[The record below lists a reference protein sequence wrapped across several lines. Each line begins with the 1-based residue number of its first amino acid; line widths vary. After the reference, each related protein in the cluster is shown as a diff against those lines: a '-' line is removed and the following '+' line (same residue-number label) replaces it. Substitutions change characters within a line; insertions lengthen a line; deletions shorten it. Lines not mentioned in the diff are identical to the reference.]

1 MMIRTKKDMKRNYL
15 YKLSQLVLMAIFILG
30 MTGCNE
36 TLDSLF
42 SEDISE
48 GEEVMFTT
56 SLPSA
61 PATRGTAQEDY
72 EKEMNAYQAVNKAY
86 EFTISMYQKD
96 GNSDKL
102 IGTST
107 YCPAPTVTTDEEG
120 DTVSIKYDGIGS
132 LKSDKPLYWPSTT
145 VPYAFKAVAGT
156 DDISPVQNTQKDWL
170 QQDRLEGYGYVQ
182 LWDADN
188 NKPTDDLDA
197 LNYHTAK
204 DWKKLNYN
212 SKMVSDNNDLKKIPL
227 YLQHKRSLIS
237 IILKAGEGVS
247 RKALA
252 FDVAEND
259 LSANIYSYTDGAA
272 KPLEITPLAKE
283 EKIHYDKDKNGGIE
297 DNVST
302 TRYDAIVQPYDYS
315 AKPSTDLI
323 AKITLSGQHY
333 SFKAENDSKFNASE
347 NPSNA
352 KYKLEPGKHLVITV
366 TLSRD
371 SRKILMSA
379 YVEDWT
385 EEVTNTICDDYGNA
399 GEPIKI
405 SNRDELIEFLK
416 SDEKNKAGNVALL
429 TANINLEETSANYS
443 EDWSVYNA
451 SSLNCTLNLGGKSII
466 SSHRF
471 LSTLEDA
478 ATLQNGTIQIG
489 GVVDAAVAETNK
501 GAIED
506 VRVTTKDATAH
517 ATAAGVVVNNTGT
530 ISKCHSALRVSDG
543 TVDYVG
549 GIAATSL
556 SAESKIAIIDGCT
569 VTNRVDGG
577 KQKGG
582 GIVGMANGYINN
594 NTFEYGITLNQDKT
608 QFKNIVGERNNNHAT
623 FNVENNAWPTV
634 DDNSFGENRPNTN
647 AFENPYS
654 GIIDCE
660 DELKESTT
668 STIYNQD
675 KKRYRLAK
683 DITVQATTG
692 DVKYELDGN
701 GKTITTKAMIFNEV
715 TGIIHNLT
723 VDVIADLTATQ
734 DATQAT
740 DGIAPLASAVH
751 GDGAEISNIKVKT
764 LNNTVIKASN
774 PAGVVVWAY
783 DNATVKNCE
792 VLVNLYANVSTS
804 VTQGRK
810 FTGGIVSTA
819 SKTTVTQ
826 CIIHSGSKFDG
837 TGASVI
843 YCGGIVGGIE
853 NKSNSNNTPELTITD
868 CTSFIIL
875 TQDEKH
881 GGILGSANVGA
892 GNVTATSKTCQ
903 GNWWQDNCN
912 GVGTPTGSDES
923 LIGKR
928 NAITPMEKDF

>member
-1 MMIRTKKDMKRNYL
+1 MKRNYL
-15 YKLSQLVLMAIFILG
+15 YKLSQLVLMMTFILG

-36 TLDSLF
+36 TIDSLF
-42 SEDISE
+42 SDGISE

-56 SLPSA
+56 SLPGA
-61 PATRGTAQEDY
+61 PATRGTQEDY
-72 EKEMNAYQAVNKAY
+72 EEEMNKFQAVNKAY
-86 EFTISMYQKD
+86 EFTIDMYAD
-96 GNSDKL
+96 GKV
-102 IGTST
+102 IGTGT
-107 YCPAPTVTTDEEG
+107 YGPDTLKTDG
-120 DTVSIKYDGIGS
+120 TLSPKTGHT
-132 LKSDKPLYWPSTT
+132 PLYWSSTT

-156 DDISPVQNTQKDWL
+156 EDLSPVQNTQKDWL

-182 LWDADN
+182 LWDEN
-188 NKPTDDLDA
+188 NNNPTDNLDA

-204 DWKKLNYN
+204 EWKALNN
-212 SKMVSDNNDLKKIPL
+212 QSKMVSDNNDLKKIPL

-237 IILKAGEGVS
+237 IILKAGEGVT

-252 FDVAEND
+252 YDVAEND
-259 LSANIYSYTDGAA
+259 LSAKIFSYDTAGS
-272 KPLEITPLAKE
+272 PIEIMPLAKE
-283 EKIHYDKDKNGGIE
+283 EKIHYDKDKNGGAE
-297 DNVST
+297 DSVST
-302 TRYDAIVQPYDYS
+302 TRYDAIVYPYDYS
-315 AKPSTDLI
+315 ANPSTDLI
-323 AKITLSGQHY
+323 TKISLSGQHY
-333 SFKAENDSKFNASE
+333 SFYAQNDYLFDDPD
-347 NPSNA
+347 NPSKA
-352 KYKLEPGKHLVITV
+352 SYRLEPGKRLVITV

-405 SNRDELIEFLK
+405 SNRTELITFLE
-416 SDEKNKAGNVALL
+416 SDEKNKPGNVALV
-429 TANINLEETSANYS
+429 TNNIDLQ
-443 EDWSVYNA
+443 DWPSTYD
-451 SSLNCTLNLGGKSII
+451 LCCTLNLGGKTII
-466 SSHRF
+466 SNHRF
-471 LSTLEDA
+471 LNSLQDA

-506 VRVTTKDATAH
+506 VRVTTKDAEAH
-517 ATAAGVVVNNTGT
+517 ATAAGVVVHNTGT
-530 ISKCHSALRVSDG
+530 ISKCHSALKVSGG
-543 TVDYVG
+543 TGDYVG

-556 SAESKIAIIDGCT
+556 SGENKIAIIDGCT

-577 KQKGG
+577 SKKGG

-623 FNVENNAWPTV
+623 LNVENNAWPTV

-660 DELKESTT
+660 DELEESTT

-683 DITVQATTG
+683 DITVQENTG

-701 GKTITTKAMIFNEV
+701 GKTITTKAMIFDEV

-723 VDVIADLTATQ
+723 VDVIANLEATQ

-740 DGIAPLASAVH
+740 DGIAPLAFAVH

-783 DNATVKNCE
+783 DNAIVKNCE

-826 CIIHSGSKFDG
+826 CIIHSGSTFDG

-892 GNVTATSKTCQ
+892 STVIATSKTCQ

-912 GVGTPTGSDES
+912 GVGTPKDSDES

-928 NAITPMEKDF
+928 NAITPLEKEF

>member
-1 MMIRTKKDMKRNYL
+1 
-15 YKLSQLVLMAIFILG
+15 MAIFILG

-61 PATRGTAQEDY
+61 PATRATAQEDY

-86 EFTISMYQKD
+86 EFTISMYQKEDD
-96 GNSDKL
+96 GKDKL

-132 LKSDKPLYWPSTT
+132 LKSDKPLYWSSTT

-156 DDISPVQNTQKDWL
+156 ETLSAVQNTQKDWL

-188 NKPTDDLDA
+188 DKPTDDLDA

-227 YLQHKRSLIS
+227 FLQHKRSLIS

-252 FDVAEND
+252 YDVAEND
-259 LSANIYSYTDGAA
+259 LSARIYSYSDGAA
-272 KPLEITPLAKE
+272 KPLEIMPLAKE

-315 AKPSTDLI
+315 AMPSTDLI
-323 AKITLSGQHY
+323 TKISLSGQHY
-333 SFKAENDSKFNASE
+333 SFYAQNDYLFADPDNSNKASYN
-347 NPSNA
+347 
-352 KYKLEPGKHLVITV
+352 LEPGKRLVITV

-405 SNRDELIEFLK
+405 SNRTELIEFLA
-416 SDEKNKAGNVALL
+416 SNEKNKPGNVALV
-429 TANINLEETSANYS
+429 TNNIDLQDWGADYGLNYNLY
-443 EDWSVYNA
+443 
-451 SSLNCTLNLGGKSII
+451 CTLNLGGKTIMSN
-466 SSHRF
+466 HRF
-471 LSTLEDA
+471 LDSLQDA
-478 ATLQNGTIQIG
+478 ATLQNGNIQIG
-489 GVVDAAVAETNK
+489 GVVDAAVATTNK

-506 VRVTTKDATAH
+506 VRVTATDTTAH
-517 ATAAGVVVNNTGT
+517 ATVAGVVVNNTGT
-530 ISKCHSALRVSDG
+530 ISKCHSALKVSGG
-543 TVDYVG
+543 TGDYVG

-556 SAESKIAIIDGCT
+556 SEENKIAIIESCT

-577 KQKGG
+577 QKGG
-582 GIVGMANGYINN
+582 GIVGKANGYINN
-594 NTFEYGITLNQDKT
+594 NTFEYGITLNQSKS
-608 QFKNIVGERNNNHAT
+608 QFKNIVGERDKDHST
-623 FNVENNAWPTV
+623 FKVENNAWPTV
-634 DDNSFGENRPNTN
+634 DDNFFGENCPNTN
-647 AFENPYS
+647 VFENPYS

-660 DELKESTT
+660 DELKT
-668 STIYNQD
+668 STGHPYNDD

-683 DITVQATTG
+683 DITVQTITG
-692 DVKYELDGN
+692 DVNYELDGN
-701 GKTITTKAMIFNEV
+701 GKTISTKAMIFNAIAGKV
-715 TGIIHNLT
+715 HNLT
-723 VDVIADLTATQ
+723 VLVVNNLVTTQDESTAT
-734 DATQAT
+734 DA
-740 DGIAPLASAVH
+740 IAPLAFSVH
-751 GDGAEISNIKVKT
+751 GSTAEISNIKVKT
-764 LNNTVIKASN
+764 ADGVKITASN

-792 VLVNLYANVSTS
+792 VQVNLYANVNTKIE
-804 VTQGRK
+804 QGSK
-810 FTGGIVSTA
+810 FAGGIVSTV
-819 SKTTVTQ
+819 SKATVTQ
-826 CIIHSGSKFDG
+826 CIFHSTGKIEGTDSK
-837 TGASVI
+837 VL
-843 YCGGIVGGIE
+843 YLGGIVGGIE
-853 NKSNSNNTPELTITD
+853 KKELTNDIPELTITD
-868 CTSFIIL
+868 CTSFI
-875 TQDEKH
+875 TFPKDEHH
-881 GGILGSANVGA
+881 GGILGNAKFGEA
-892 GNVTATSKTCQ
+892 DATSSVCQ
-903 GNWWQDNCN
+903 GNWWQSDCN
-912 GVGTPTGSDES
+912 GVGTKNGSDES

-928 NAITPMEKDF
+928 NAITPSEKDF

>member
-1 MMIRTKKDMKRNYL
+1 MKRNYL
-15 YKLSQLVLMAIFILG
+15 YKLSQLVLMMTFILG

-36 TLDSLF
+36 TIDSLF
-42 SEDISE
+42 SDGISE

-56 SLPSA
+56 SLPGA
-61 PATRGTAQEDY
+61 PATRGAQEDY
-72 EKEMNAYQAVNKAY
+72 EEEMNKFQAVNKAY
-86 EFTISMYQKD
+86 EFTIDMYAD
-96 GNSDKL
+96 GKV
-102 IGTST
+102 IGTGT
-107 YCPAPTVTTDEEG
+107 YGPDTLKTDG
-120 DTVSIKYDGIGS
+120 TLSPKTGHT
-132 LKSDKPLYWPSTT
+132 PLYWSSTT

-156 DDISPVQNTQKDWL
+156 EDLSPVQNTQKDWL

-182 LWDADN
+182 LWDEN
-188 NKPTDDLDA
+188 NNTPTDNLDA

-204 DWKKLNYN
+204 EWKALNN
-212 SKMVSDNNDLKKIPL
+212 QSKMVSDNNDLKKIPL

-237 IILKAGEGVS
+237 IILKAGEGVT

-252 FDVAEND
+252 YDVAEND
-259 LSANIYSYTDGAA
+259 LSAKIFSYDTAGS
-272 KPLEITPLAKE
+272 PIEIMPLAKE
-283 EKIHYDKDKNGGIE
+283 EKIHYDKDKNGGAE
-297 DNVST
+297 DSVST
-302 TRYDAIVQPYDYS
+302 TRYDAIVYPYDYS
-315 AKPSTDLI
+315 ANPSTDLI
-323 AKITLSGQHY
+323 ARIGLSGQHY
-333 SFKAENDSKFNASE
+333 SFYAQNDYLFDDPD
-347 NPSNA
+347 NPSKASYN
-352 KYKLEPGKHLVITV
+352 LEPGKRLVITV

-405 SNRDELIEFLK
+405 SNRTELITFLE
-416 SDEKNKAGNVALL
+416 SDEKNKPGNVALV
-429 TANINLEETSANYS
+429 TNNIDLQ
-443 EDWSVYNA
+443 DWPSTYDL
-451 SSLNCTLNLGGKSII
+451 SCTLNLGGKTII
-466 SSHRF
+466 SNHRF
-471 LSTLEDA
+471 LNSLQDA

-506 VRVTTKDATAH
+506 VRVTTKDAEAH

-543 TVDYVG
+543 TGDYVG

-556 SAESKIAIIDGCT
+556 SGESKIAIIESCT

-577 KQKGG
+577 QKGG
-582 GIVGMANGYINN
+582 GIVGKANGYINN
-594 NTFEYGITLNQDKT
+594 NTFEYGITLNQNKSK
-608 QFKNIVGERNNNHAT
+608 FKNIVGERDESHTT
-623 FNVENNAWPTV
+623 FKADGNAWPTV
-634 DDNSFGENRPNTN
+634 DKNLVDDATEIAN
-647 AFENPYS
+647 AVATDKRYS
-654 GIIDCE
+654 GIIDSE
-660 DELKESTT
+660 NELKAST
-668 STIYNQD
+668 SYPYNDEQ
-675 KKRYRLAK
+675 KRYRLAK
-683 DITVQATTG
+683 DITVQNTTG
-692 DVKYELDGN
+692 DVNYELDGN
-701 GKTITTKAMIFNEV
+701 GKTISTEAMIFNNV
-715 TGIIHNLT
+715 QGKIHDLT
-723 VDVIADLTATQ
+723 VLVVKDLVATQ
-734 DATQAT
+734 DATTAT
-740 DGIAPLASAVH
+740 DAIAPLAFSVY
-751 GDGAEISNIKVKT
+751 GESAEISDIKVKT

-826 CIIHSGSKFDG
+826 CIIHSGSTFNG

-843 YCGGIVGGIE
+843 YYGGIVGGIE

-892 GNVTATSKTCQ
+892 GSVIATSKTCQ
-903 GNWWQDNCN
+903 GNWWQDNSN

-928 NAITPMEKDF
+928 NAITPLEKEF

>member
-15 YKLSQLVLMAIFILG
+15 YKLSQLVLMATFILG

-86 EFTISMYQKD
+86 EFTIDMYQKD

-156 DDISPVQNTQKDWL
+156 DDISPIQNTPKDWL

-182 LWDADN
+182 LWDEDN
-188 NKPTDDLDA
+188 EKPTDDLDA

-252 FDVAEND
+252 FDVAKND
-259 LSANIYSYTDGAA
+259 LSANIYSYSDGAA
-272 KPLEITPLAKE
+272 KPLEIMPLAKE

-315 AKPSTDLI
+315 AMPSTDLI

-333 SFKAENDSKFNASE
+333 SFYAQNDYLFADPDNPNKASYN
-347 NPSNA
+347 
-352 KYKLEPGKHLVITV
+352 LEPGKRLVITV

-405 SNRDELIEFLK
+405 SNRTELIEFLA
-416 SDEKNKAGNVALL
+416 SDEKNKPGNVALV
-429 TANINLEETSANYS
+429 TNNIDLQDWNSNYNLY
-443 EDWSVYNA
+443 
-451 SSLNCTLNLGGKSII
+451 CTLNLGGKTIMSN
-466 SSHRF
+466 HRF
-471 LSTLEDA
+471 LDSLQDA

-489 GVVDAAVAETNK
+489 GVVDAAVATTNK

-506 VRVTTKDATAH
+506 VRVTATDTTAH

-530 ISKCHSALRVSDG
+530 ISKCRSALKVSG
-543 TVDYVG
+543 ATEGYVG

-556 SAESKIAIIDGCT
+556 SGENKIAIIESCT
-569 VTNRVDGG
+569 VTNRVEGG
-577 KQKGG
+577 NQQGG
-582 GIVGMANGYINN
+582 GIVGKANGYINN
-594 NTFEYGITLNQDKT
+594 NNFEYGITLNQDKSH
-608 QFKNIVGERNNNHAT
+608 FKNIVGERDGSPTT
-623 FNVENNAWPTV
+623 FKADGNTWPTF
-634 DDNSFGENRPNTN
+634 DENRVEGAAIIN
-647 AFENPYS
+647 AVAADKRYS

-660 DELKESTT
+660 AELRSSTSAT
-668 STIYNQD
+668 GLYNKAD
-675 KKRYRLAK
+675 SCYRLAK
-683 DITVQATTG
+683 DITVSATAG
-692 DVKYELDGN
+692 DVEYELDGN
-701 GKTITTKAMIFNEV
+701 SKTITSSAQIFNNV
-715 TGIIHNLT
+715 TGKVHDLT
-723 VDVIADLTATQ
+723 VYVNADLTAPQ
-734 DATQAT
+734 DATTAT
-740 DGIAPLASAVH
+740 DAIAPLAFAVH
-751 GDGAEISNIKVKT
+751 GSTAEISNIKVKT
-764 LNNTVIKASN
+764 ADGVKITASN

-792 VLVNLYANVSTS
+792 VLVNLYANVNTKIE
-804 VTQGRK
+804 QGSK
-810 FTGGIVSTA
+810 FAGGIVSTV
-819 SKTTVTQ
+819 SKATVTQ
-826 CIIHSGSKFDG
+826 CIFHSTGKIEGTDSK
-837 TGASVI
+837 VL
-843 YCGGIVGGIE
+843 YLGGIVGGIE
-853 NKSNSNNTPELTITD
+853 KKEETNEIPELTITD
-868 CTSFIIL
+868 CTSFITL
-875 TQDEKH
+875 PKDEHH
-881 GGILGSANVGA
+881 GGILGNAKFGEA
-892 GNVTATSKTCQ
+892 DATSSVCQ
-903 GNWWQDNCN
+903 GNWWQSDCN
-912 GVGTPTGSDES
+912 GVGTKNGSDES

-928 NAITPMEKDF
+928 NAITPSEKNF

>member
-1 MMIRTKKDMKRNYL
+1 MNRNCL
-15 YKLSQLVLMAIFILG
+15 YKLSQLVLMMTFILG
-30 MTGCNE
+30 TTGCNE
-36 TLDSLF
+36 TLSSLF
-42 SEDISE
+42 SDDISE
-48 GEEVMFTT
+48 GEEVMFSASLSTNT
-56 SLPSA
+56 VTRSLDGYSLPK
-61 PATRGTAQEDY
+61 
-72 EKEMNAYQAVNKAY
+72 EKYQ
-86 EFTISMYQKD
+86 FTIGMYTDDTHKVD
-96 GNSDKL
+96 SGIYNTIIDDEV
-102 IGTST
+102 GTLE
-107 YCPAPTVTTDEEG
+107 AVT
-120 DTVSIKYDGIGS
+120 
-132 LKSDKPLYWPSTT
+132 PLYWHSTT
-145 VPYAFKAVAGT
+145 TAYGFKATAGT
-156 DDISPVQNTQKDWL
+156 TDLEADQTTEDNWL
-170 QQDRLEGYGYVQ
+170 LQDRLEGEADGYRIARDWKSYNRETKLVSN
-182 LWDADN
+182 DAD
-188 NKPTDDLDA
+188 
-197 LNYHTAK
+197 Y
-204 DWKKLNYN
+204 
-212 SKMVSDNNDLKKIPL
+212 KKIFIPM
-227 YLQHKRSLIS
+227 QHKRSLIS

-252 FDVAEND
+252 YDVAEND
-259 LSANIYSYTDGAA
+259 LSARIYSYSDGAA
-272 KPLEITPLAKE
+272 KPLEIMPLAKE
-283 EKIHYDKDKNGGIE
+283 EKIHYDKDKNGGAE
-297 DNVST
+297 DSVST
-302 TRYDAIVQPYDYS
+302 TRYDAIVYPYDYS
-315 AKPSTDLI
+315 ANPSTDLI
-323 AKITLSGQHY
+323 TKISLSGQHY
-333 SFKAENDSKFNASE
+333 SFYAQNDYLFDDPD
-347 NPSNA
+347 NPSKA
-352 KYKLEPGKHLVITV
+352 SYRLEPGKRLVITV

-405 SNRDELIEFLK
+405 SNRTELIEFLA
-416 SDEKNKAGNVALL
+416 SDEKNKPGNVALV
-429 TANINLEETSANYS
+429 TNNIDLQDWGADYGLNY
-443 EDWSVYNA
+443 DLY
-451 SSLNCTLNLGGKSII
+451 CTLNLGGKTIMSN
-466 SSHRF
+466 HRF
-471 LSTLEDA
+471 LDSLQDA
-478 ATLQNGTIQIG
+478 ATLQNGNIQIG
-489 GVVDAAVAETNK
+489 GVVDAAVVTTNK

-506 VRVTTKDATAH
+506 VRVTATDATAH
-517 ATAAGVVVNNTGT
+517 ATVAGVVVNNTGT
-530 ISKCHSALRVSDG
+530 ISKCRSALKVSGG
-543 TVDYVG
+543 TGDYVG

-577 KQKGG
+577 SKKGG

-623 FNVENNAWPTV
+623 LNVENNAWPTV
-634 DDNSFGENRPNTN
+634 DDNSFGENCPNTN

-660 DELKESTT
+660 DELEESTT

-692 DVKYELDGN
+692 NVKYELDGN
-701 GKTITTKAMIFNEV
+701 GKTITTKAMIFDEV

-723 VDVIADLTATQ
+723 VDVIANLEATQ

-740 DGIAPLASAVH
+740 DGIAPLAFTVH

-881 GGILGSANVGA
+881 GGILGSANVGTS
-892 GNVTATSKTCQ
+892 NVIATSKTCQ

-928 NAITPMEKDF
+928 NAITPMEKNF

>member
-1 MMIRTKKDMKRNYL
+1 MKRNYL
-15 YKLSQLVLMAIFILG
+15 YKLSQLVLMMTFILG

-36 TLDSLF
+36 TIDSLF
-42 SEDISE
+42 SDGISE

-56 SLPSA
+56 SLPGA
-61 PATRGTAQEDY
+61 PATRGTQEDY
-72 EKEMNAYQAVNKAY
+72 EEEMNKFQAVNKAY
-86 EFTISMYQKD
+86 EFTIDMYAD
-96 GNSDKL
+96 GKV
-102 IGTST
+102 IGTGT
-107 YCPAPTVTTDEEG
+107 YGPDTLKTDG
-120 DTVSIKYDGIGS
+120 TLSPKTGHT
-132 LKSDKPLYWPSTT
+132 PLYWSSTT

-156 DDISPVQNTQKDWL
+156 EDLSPVQNTQKDWL

-182 LWDADN
+182 LWDEN
-188 NKPTDDLDA
+188 NNNPTDNLDA

-204 DWKKLNYN
+204 EWKALNN
-212 SKMVSDNNDLKKIPL
+212 QSKMVSDNNDLKKIPL

-237 IILKAGEGVS
+237 IILKAGEGVT

-252 FDVAEND
+252 YDVAEND
-259 LSANIYSYTDGAA
+259 LSAKIFSYDTAGS
-272 KPLEITPLAKE
+272 PIGIMPLAKE
-283 EKIHYDKDKNGGIE
+283 EKIHYDKDKNGGAE
-297 DNVST
+297 DSVST
-302 TRYDAIVQPYDYS
+302 TRYDAIVYPYDYS
-315 AKPSTDLI
+315 ANPSTDLI
-323 AKITLSGQHY
+323 TKISLSGQHY
-333 SFKAENDSKFNASE
+333 SFYAQNDYLFDDPD
-347 NPSNA
+347 NPSKA
-352 KYKLEPGKHLVITV
+352 SYRLEPGKRLVITV

-405 SNRDELIEFLK
+405 SNRTELITFLE
-416 SDEKNKAGNVALL
+416 SDEKNKPGNVALV
-429 TANINLEETSANYS
+429 TNNIDLQ
-443 EDWSVYNA
+443 DWPSTYD
-451 SSLNCTLNLGGKSII
+451 LCCTLNLGGKTII
-466 SSHRF
+466 SNHRF
-471 LSTLEDA
+471 LNSLQDA

-506 VRVTTKDATAH
+506 VRVTTKDAEAH
-517 ATAAGVVVNNTGT
+517 ATAAGVVVHNTGT
-530 ISKCHSALRVSDG
+530 ISKCHSALKVSGG
-543 TVDYVG
+543 TGDYVG

-556 SAESKIAIIDGCT
+556 SGENKIAIIDGCT

-577 KQKGG
+577 SKKGG

-623 FNVENNAWPTV
+623 LNVENNAWPTV

-660 DELKESTT
+660 DELEESTT

-683 DITVQATTG
+683 DITVQENTG

-701 GKTITTKAMIFNEV
+701 GKTITTKAMIFDEV

-723 VDVIADLTATQ
+723 VDVIANLEATQ

-740 DGIAPLASAVH
+740 DGIAPLAFAVH

-783 DNATVKNCE
+783 DNAIVKNCE

-826 CIIHSGSKFDG
+826 CIIHSGSTFDG

-892 GNVTATSKTCQ
+892 STVIATSKTCQ

-912 GVGTPTGSDES
+912 GVGTPKDSDES

-928 NAITPMEKDF
+928 NAITPLEKEF

>member
-1 MMIRTKKDMKRNYL
+1 MKRNYL
-15 YKLSQLVLMAIFILG
+15 YKLSQLVLMITFILG
-30 MTGCNE
+30 VTGCNE

-42 SEDISE
+42 SDGISE
-48 GEEVMFTT
+48 GEQVMFTT

-61 PATRGTAQEDY
+61 PATRGTQEEY
-72 EKEMNAYQAVNKAY
+72 EEEMKMFQAVNKAY
-86 EFTISMYQKD
+86 EFTIDMYAD
-96 GNSDKL
+96 GKVV
-102 IGTST
+102 GTGLYSRDT
-107 YCPAPTVTTDEEG
+107 LKTDGTLSPVADE
-120 DTVSIKYDGIGS
+120 T
-132 LKSDKPLYWPSTT
+132 PLYWSSTT

-156 DDISPVQNTQKDWL
+156 ETLSAVQNTQKDWL

-182 LWDADN
+182 LWDEDN
-188 NKPTDDLDA
+188 KKPTDDLDA

-204 DWKKLNYN
+204 EWKALNN
-212 SKMVSDNNDLKKIPL
+212 QSKMVSDNSDLKKIPL
-227 YLQHKRSLIS
+227 FLQHKRSLIS

-252 FDVAEND
+252 YDVAEND
-259 LSANIYSYTDGAA
+259 LSARIYSYTAGAA
-272 KPLEITPLAKE
+272 KPLEIMPLAKE
-283 EKIHYDKDKNGGIE
+283 EKIHYDKDKNGGAE
-297 DNVST
+297 DSVST

-315 AKPSTDLI
+315 ANPSTDLI
-323 AKITLSGQHY
+323 TKISLSGQHY
-333 SFKAENDSKFNASE
+333 SFYAQNDYLFADPDNSNKAS
-347 NPSNA
+347 
-352 KYKLEPGKHLVITV
+352 YKLEPGKRLVITV

-405 SNRDELIEFLK
+405 SNRTELIEFLA
-416 SDEKNKAGNVALL
+416 SDEKNKPGNVALV
-429 TANINLEETSANYS
+429 TNNIDLQDWGADYGLNY
-443 EDWSVYNA
+443 DLY
-451 SSLNCTLNLGGKSII
+451 CTLNLGGKTIMSN
-466 SSHRF
+466 HRF
-471 LSTLEDA
+471 LDSLQDA
-478 ATLQNGTIQIG
+478 ATLQNGNIQIG
-489 GVVDAAVAETNK
+489 GVVDAAVATTNK

-506 VRVTTKDATAH
+506 VRVTATDTTAH
-517 ATAAGVVVNNTGT
+517 ATVAGVVVNNTGT
-530 ISKCHSALRVSDG
+530 ISKCRSALKVSGG
-543 TVDYVG
+543 TGDYVG

-577 KQKGG
+577 SKKGG

-623 FNVENNAWPTV
+623 LNVENNAWPTV
-634 DDNSFGENRPNTN
+634 DDNSFGENCPNTN

-660 DELKESTT
+660 DELKASTDHP
-668 STIYNQD
+668 YNDD

-683 DITVQATTG
+683 DITVQKTTG
-692 DVKYELDGN
+692 DANYELDGN
-701 GKTITTKAMIFNEV
+701 GKTISTKAMIFDEV

-723 VDVIADLTATQ
+723 VDVIANLEATQ

-740 DGIAPLASAVH
+740 DGIAPLAFAVH

-826 CIIHSGSKFDG
+826 CIIHSGSTFDG

-892 GNVTATSKTCQ
+892 GSVIATSKTCQ
-903 GNWWQDNCN
+903 GNWWQDNSN

>member
-1 MMIRTKKDMKRNYL
+1 MKRNYL
-15 YKLSQLVLMAIFILG
+15 YKLSQLVLMITFILG
-30 MTGCNE
+30 VTGCNE

-42 SEDISE
+42 SDGISE
-48 GEEVMFTT
+48 GEQVMFTT

-61 PATRGTAQEDY
+61 PATRGTQEEY
-72 EKEMNAYQAVNKAY
+72 EEEMKMFQAVNKAY
-86 EFTISMYQKD
+86 EFTIDMYAD
-96 GNSDKL
+96 GKVV
-102 IGTST
+102 GTGLYSRDT
-107 YCPAPTVTTDEEG
+107 LKTDGTLSPVADE
-120 DTVSIKYDGIGS
+120 T
-132 LKSDKPLYWPSTT
+132 PLYWSSTT

-156 DDISPVQNTQKDWL
+156 ETLSAVQNTQKDWL

-182 LWDADN
+182 LWDEDN
-188 NKPTDDLDA
+188 KKPTDDLDA

-204 DWKKLNYN
+204 EWKALNN
-212 SKMVSDNNDLKKIPL
+212 QSKMVSDNSDLKKIPL
-227 YLQHKRSLIS
+227 FLQHKRSLIS

-252 FDVAEND
+252 YDVAEND
-259 LSANIYSYTDGAA
+259 LSARIYSYSDGAA
-272 KPLEITPLAKE
+272 KPLEIMPLAKE
-283 EKIHYDKDKNGGIE
+283 EKIHYDKDKNGGAE
-297 DNVST
+297 DSVST

-315 AKPSTDLI
+315 ANPSTDLI
-323 AKITLSGQHY
+323 TKISLSGQHY
-333 SFKAENDSKFNASE
+333 SFYAQNDYLFADPDNSNKAS
-347 NPSNA
+347 
-352 KYKLEPGKHLVITV
+352 YKLEPGKRLVITV

-379 YVEDWT
+379 HVEDWT

-405 SNRDELIEFLK
+405 SNRTELIEFLA
-416 SDEKNKAGNVALL
+416 SDEKNKPGNVALV
-429 TANINLEETSANYS
+429 TNNIDLQDWGADYGLNY
-443 EDWSVYNA
+443 DLY
-451 SSLNCTLNLGGKSII
+451 CTLNLGGKTII

-623 FNVENNAWPTV
+623 LTVENNAWPTV

-683 DITVQATTG
+683 DITVQETTG

-701 GKTITTKAMIFNEV
+701 GKTITTEAMIFNEV

-740 DGIAPLASAVH
+740 DGIAPLAFAVH

-875 TQDEKH
+875 TLDEKH

-892 GNVTATSKTCQ
+892 SNVTATSKTCQ
-903 GNWWQDNCN
+903 GNWWQDNSN

-928 NAITPMEKDF
+928 NAITPSEKNF

>member
-1 MMIRTKKDMKRNYL
+1 MKRNYL
-15 YKLSQLVLMAIFILG
+15 YKLSQLVLMITFILG
-30 MTGCNE
+30 VTGCNE

-42 SEDISE
+42 SDGISE
-48 GEEVMFTT
+48 GEQVMFTT

-61 PATRGTAQEDY
+61 PATRGTQEEY
-72 EKEMNAYQAVNKAY
+72 EEEMKMFQAVNKAY
-86 EFTISMYQKD
+86 EFTIDMYAD
-96 GNSDKL
+96 GKVV
-102 IGTST
+102 GTGLYSRDT
-107 YCPAPTVTTDEEG
+107 LKTDGTLSPVADE
-120 DTVSIKYDGIGS
+120 T
-132 LKSDKPLYWPSTT
+132 PLYWSSTT

-156 DDISPVQNTQKDWL
+156 ETLSAVQNTQKDWL

-182 LWDADN
+182 LWDEDN
-188 NKPTDDLDA
+188 KKPTDDLDA

-204 DWKKLNYN
+204 EWKALNN
-212 SKMVSDNNDLKKIPL
+212 QSKMVSDNSDLKKIPL
-227 YLQHKRSLIS
+227 FLQHKRSLIS

-252 FDVAEND
+252 YDVAEND
-259 LSANIYSYTDGAA
+259 LSARIYSYTAGAA
-272 KPLEITPLAKE
+272 KPLEIMPLAKE
-283 EKIHYDKDKNGGIE
+283 EKIHYDKDKNGGAE
-297 DNVST
+297 DSVST

-315 AKPSTDLI
+315 ANPSTDLI
-323 AKITLSGQHY
+323 TKISLSGQHY
-333 SFKAENDSKFNASE
+333 SFYAQNDYLFADPDNSNKAS
-347 NPSNA
+347 
-352 KYKLEPGKHLVITV
+352 YKLEPGKRLVITV

-405 SNRDELIEFLK
+405 SNRTELIEFLA
-416 SDEKNKAGNVALL
+416 SDEKNKPGNVALV
-429 TANINLEETSANYS
+429 TNNIDLQDWGADYGLNY
-443 EDWSVYNA
+443 DLY
-451 SSLNCTLNLGGKSII
+451 CTLNLGGKTIMSN
-466 SSHRF
+466 HRF
-471 LSTLEDA
+471 LDSLQDA
-478 ATLQNGTIQIG
+478 ATLQNGNIQIG
-489 GVVDAAVAETNK
+489 GVVDAAVATTNK

-506 VRVTTKDATAH
+506 VRVTATDTTAH
-517 ATAAGVVVNNTGT
+517 ATVAGVVVNNTGT
-530 ISKCHSALRVSDG
+530 ISKCRSALKVSGG
-543 TVDYVG
+543 TGDYVG

-577 KQKGG
+577 SKKGG

-634 DDNSFGENRPNTN
+634 DDNSFGENCPNTN

-660 DELKESTT
+660 DELKASTDHP
-668 STIYNQD
+668 YNDD

-683 DITVQATTG
+683 DITVQKTTG
-692 DVKYELDGN
+692 DANYELDGN
-701 GKTITTKAMIFNEV
+701 GKTISTKAMIFDEV

-723 VDVIADLTATQ
+723 VDVIANLEATQ

-740 DGIAPLASAVH
+740 DGIAPLAFAVH

-826 CIIHSGSKFDG
+826 CIIHSGSTFDG

-892 GNVTATSKTCQ
+892 SNVTATSKTCQ

>member
-1 MMIRTKKDMKRNYL
+1 MIT
-15 YKLSQLVLMAIFILG
+15 FILG
-30 MTGCNE
+30 VTGCNE

-42 SEDISE
+42 SDGISE
-48 GEEVMFTT
+48 GEQVMFTT

-61 PATRGTAQEDY
+61 PATRGTQKEY
-72 EKEMNAYQAVNKAY
+72 EEEMKMFQAVNKAY
-86 EFTISMYQKD
+86 EFTIDMYAD
-96 GNSDKL
+96 GKVV
-102 IGTST
+102 GTGLYSRDT
-107 YCPAPTVTTDEEG
+107 LKTDGTLSPVADE
-120 DTVSIKYDGIGS
+120 T
-132 LKSDKPLYWPSTT
+132 PLYWSSTT

-156 DDISPVQNTQKDWL
+156 ETLSAVQNTQKDWL

-182 LWDADN
+182 LWDEDN
-188 NKPTDDLDA
+188 KKPTDDLDA

-204 DWKKLNYN
+204 EWKALNN
-212 SKMVSDNNDLKKIPL
+212 QSKMVSDNSDLKKIPL
-227 YLQHKRSLIS
+227 FLQHKRSLIS

-252 FDVAEND
+252 YDVAEND
-259 LSANIYSYTDGAA
+259 LSARIYSYTAGAA
-272 KPLEITPLAKE
+272 KPLEIMPLAKE
-283 EKIHYDKDKNGGIE
+283 EKIHYDKDKNGGAE
-297 DNVST
+297 DSVST

-315 AKPSTDLI
+315 ANPSTDLI
-323 AKITLSGQHY
+323 TKISLSGQHY
-333 SFKAENDSKFNASE
+333 SFYAQNDYLFADPDNSNKASYN
-347 NPSNA
+347 
-352 KYKLEPGKHLVITV
+352 LEPGKHLVITV

-405 SNRDELIEFLK
+405 SNRTELIEFLA
-416 SDEKNKAGNVALL
+416 SDEKNKPGNVALV
-429 TANINLEETSANYS
+429 TNNIDLQDWGADYGLNY
-443 EDWSVYNA
+443 DLY
-451 SSLNCTLNLGGKSII
+451 CTLNLGGKTIMSN
-466 SSHRF
+466 HRF
-471 LSTLEDA
+471 LDSLQDA
-478 ATLQNGTIQIG
+478 ATLQNGNIQIG
-489 GVVDAAVAETNK
+489 GVVDAAVATTNK

-506 VRVTTKDATAH
+506 VRVTATDATAH

-530 ISKCHSALRVSDG
+530 ISKCRSALKVSG
-543 TVDYVG
+543 AAEGYVG

-556 SAESKIAIIDGCT
+556 SAESKIAIIESCT

-577 KQKGG
+577 NQKGG
-582 GIVGMANGYINN
+582 GIVGKANGYINN
-594 NTFEYGITLNQDKT
+594 NTFEYGITLNQSKSH
-608 QFKNIVGERNNNHAT
+608 FKNIVGERDENHTT
-623 FNVENNAWPTV
+623 FKVENNAWPTV
-634 DDNSFGENRPNTN
+634 DDNFFGENCPNTN
-647 AFENPYS
+647 AFEKPYS

-660 DELKESTT
+660 AELKASTT
-668 STIYNQD
+668 DEYNLD
-675 KKRYRLAK
+675 NSRYRLAK
-683 DITVQATTG
+683 DITVSATTG
-692 DVKYELDGN
+692 NVKYELDGN
-701 GKTITTKAMIFNEV
+701 GKTISTKAMIFDEV

-723 VDVIADLTATQ
+723 VDVIANLKATQ

-740 DGIAPLASAVH
+740 DGIAPLAFTVH

-826 CIIHSGSKFDG
+826 CIIHSGSTFDG

-892 GNVTATSKTCQ
+892 GSVIATSKTCQ
-903 GNWWQDNCN
+903 GNWWQDNSN

-928 NAITPMEKDF
+928 NAITPSEKNF

>member
-1 MMIRTKKDMKRNYL
+1 MKRNYL
-15 YKLSQLVLMAIFILG
+15 YKLSQLVLMITFILG
-30 MTGCNE
+30 VTGCNE

-42 SEDISE
+42 SDGISE
-48 GEEVMFTT
+48 GEQVMFTT

-61 PATRGTAQEDY
+61 PATRGTQKEY
-72 EKEMNAYQAVNKAY
+72 EEEMKMFQAVNKAY
-86 EFTISMYQKD
+86 EFTIDMYAD
-96 GNSDKL
+96 GKVV
-102 IGTST
+102 GTGLYSRDT
-107 YCPAPTVTTDEEG
+107 LKTDGTLSPVADE
-120 DTVSIKYDGIGS
+120 T
-132 LKSDKPLYWPSTT
+132 PLYWSSIT

-156 DDISPVQNTQKDWL
+156 ETLSAVQNTQKDWL

-182 LWDADN
+182 LWDEDN
-188 NKPTDDLDA
+188 EKPTDDLDA

-204 DWKKLNYN
+204 EWKALNN
-212 SKMVSDNNDLKKIPL
+212 QSKMVSDNSDLKKIPL
-227 YLQHKRSLIS
+227 FLQHKRSLIS

-252 FDVAEND
+252 YDVAEND
-259 LSANIYSYTDGAA
+259 LSARIYSYSDGAA
-272 KPLEITPLAKE
+272 KPLEIMPLAKE
-283 EKIHYDKDKNGGIE
+283 EKIHYDKDKNGGAE
-297 DNVST
+297 DSVST

-315 AKPSTDLI
+315 VNPSTDLI
-323 AKITLSGQHY
+323 TKISLSGQHY
-333 SFKAENDSKFNASE
+333 SFYAQNDYLFADPDNSNKASYN
-347 NPSNA
+347 
-352 KYKLEPGKHLVITV
+352 LEPGKRLVITV

-405 SNRDELIEFLK
+405 NNRTELIEFLA
-416 SDEKNKAGNVALL
+416 SNEKNKPGNVALV
-429 TANINLEETSANYS
+429 TNNIDLQDWGADYGLNY
-443 EDWSVYNA
+443 DLY
-451 SSLNCTLNLGGKSII
+451 CTLNLGGKTIMSN
-466 SSHRF
+466 HRF
-471 LSTLEDA
+471 LDSLQDA
-478 ATLQNGTIQIG
+478 ATLQNGNIQIG
-489 GVVDAAVAETNK
+489 GVVDAAVATTNK

-506 VRVTTKDATAH
+506 VRVTATDATAH
-517 ATAAGVVVNNTGT
+517 ATVAGVVVNNTGT
-530 ISKCHSALRVSDG
+530 ISKCRSALKVSG
-543 TVDYVG
+543 ATEGYVG

-556 SAESKIAIIDGCT
+556 SGENKIAIIESCT

-577 KQKGG
+577 QKGG
-582 GIVGMANGYINN
+582 GIVGKANGYINN
-594 NTFEYGITLNQDKT
+594 NTFEYGITLNQDKDKY
-608 QFKNIVGERNNNHAT
+608 KNIVGERDGNHTT
-623 FNVENNAWPTV
+623 FKADGNAWPTV
-634 DDNSFGENRPNTN
+634 DDNSFGEDRPNTN

-654 GIIDCE
+654 GIIDCK
-660 DELKESTT
+660 DELEASTGHP
-668 STIYNQD
+668 YNDD

-701 GKTITTKAMIFNEV
+701 GKTITTEAMIFNEV

-723 VDVIADLTATQ
+723 VDVIANLEATQ

-740 DGIAPLASAVH
+740 DGIAPLAFTVH

-826 CIIHSGSKFDG
+826 CIIHSGSTFNG

-843 YCGGIVGGIE
+843 YYGGIVGGIE

-892 GNVTATSKTCQ
+892 GSVIATSKTCQ
-903 GNWWQDNCN
+903 GNWWQTDCS
-912 GVGTPTGSDES
+912 GVGTPSGSDDA
-923 LIGKR
+923 LLGKR
-928 NAITPMEKDF
+928 NAITPLEKEF

>member
-1 MMIRTKKDMKRNYL
+1 MKRNYL
-15 YKLSQLVLMAIFILG
+15 YKLSQLVLMITFILG
-30 MTGCNE
+30 VTGCNE

-42 SEDISE
+42 SDGISE
-48 GEEVMFTT
+48 GEQVMFTT

-61 PATRGTAQEDY
+61 PATRGTQKEY
-72 EKEMNAYQAVNKAY
+72 EKEMKMFQAVNKAY
-86 EFTISMYQKD
+86 EFTIDMYAD
-96 GNSDKL
+96 GKVV
-102 IGTST
+102 GTGLYSRDT
-107 YCPAPTVTTDEEG
+107 LKTDGTLSPVADE
-120 DTVSIKYDGIGS
+120 T
-132 LKSDKPLYWPSTT
+132 PLYWSSTT

-156 DDISPVQNTQKDWL
+156 ETLSAVQNTQKDWL

-182 LWDADN
+182 LWDEDN
-188 NKPTDDLDA
+188 EKPTDDLDA

-204 DWKKLNYN
+204 EWKALNN
-212 SKMVSDNNDLKKIPL
+212 QSKMVSDNSDLKKIPL
-227 YLQHKRSLIS
+227 FLQHKRSLIS

-252 FDVAEND
+252 YDVAEND
-259 LSANIYSYTDGAA
+259 LSARIYSYSDGAA
-272 KPLEITPLAKE
+272 KPLEIMPLAKE
-283 EKIHYDKDKNGGIE
+283 EKIHYDKDKNGGAE

-315 AKPSTDLI
+315 ANPSTDLI
-323 AKITLSGQHY
+323 TKISLSGQHY
-333 SFKAENDSKFNASE
+333 SFYAQNDYLFADPDNSNKAS
-347 NPSNA
+347 
-352 KYKLEPGKHLVITV
+352 YKLEPGKRLVITV

-405 SNRDELIEFLK
+405 SNRTELIEFLA
-416 SDEKNKAGNVALL
+416 SDEKNKPGNVALV
-429 TANINLEETSANYS
+429 TNNIDLQDWGADYGLNY
-443 EDWSVYNA
+443 DLY
-451 SSLNCTLNLGGKSII
+451 CTLNLGGKTIMSN
-466 SSHRF
+466 HRF
-471 LSTLEDA
+471 LDSLQDA
-478 ATLQNGTIQIG
+478 ATLQNGNIQIG
-489 GVVDAAVAETNK
+489 GVVDAAVVTTNK

-506 VRVTTKDATAH
+506 VRVTATDATAH
-517 ATAAGVVVNNTGT
+517 ATVAGVVVNNTGT
-530 ISKCHSALRVSDG
+530 ISKCRSALKVSGG
-543 TVDYVG
+543 TGDYVG

-577 KQKGG
+577 SKKGG

-594 NTFEYGITLNQDKT
+594 NTFEYGITLNQSKSH
-608 QFKNIVGERNNNHAT
+608 FKNIVGERNNNHAT
-623 FNVENNAWPTV
+623 LNVENNAWPTV
-634 DDNSFGENRPNTN
+634 DDNSFGENCPNTN

-660 DELKESTT
+660 DELVESTT

-683 DITVQATTG
+683 DITVQKTTG
-692 DVKYELDGN
+692 NVKYELDGN
-701 GKTITTKAMIFNEV
+701 GKTITTKAMIFDEV

-723 VDVIADLTATQ
+723 VDVIANLEATQ

-740 DGIAPLASAVH
+740 DGIAPLAFTVH

-826 CIIHSGSKFDG
+826 CIIHSGSTFDG

-892 GNVTATSKTCQ
+892 SNVTATSKTCQ
-903 GNWWQDNCN
+903 GNWWQDNSN

>member
-1 MMIRTKKDMKRNYL
+1 MNRNYL
-15 YKLSQLVLMAIFILG
+15 YKLSQLVLMITFILG
-30 MTGCNE
+30 VTGCNE

-42 SEDISE
+42 SDGISE
-48 GEEVMFTT
+48 GEQVMFTT

-61 PATRGTAQEDY
+61 PATRGTQEEY
-72 EKEMNAYQAVNKAY
+72 EEEMKMFQAVNKAY
-86 EFTISMYQKD
+86 EFTIDMYAD
-96 GNSDKL
+96 GKVV
-102 IGTST
+102 GTGLYSRDT
-107 YCPAPTVTTDEEG
+107 LKTDGTLSPVADE
-120 DTVSIKYDGIGS
+120 T
-132 LKSDKPLYWPSTT
+132 PLYWSSTT

-156 DDISPVQNTQKDWL
+156 ETLSAVQNTQKDWL

-182 LWDADN
+182 LWDEDN
-188 NKPTDDLDA
+188 KKPTDDLDA

-204 DWKKLNYN
+204 EWKALNN
-212 SKMVSDNNDLKKIPL
+212 QSKMVSDNSDLKKIPL
-227 YLQHKRSLIS
+227 FLQHKRSLIS

-252 FDVAEND
+252 YDVAEND
-259 LSANIYSYTDGAA
+259 LSARIYSYTAGAA
-272 KPLEITPLAKE
+272 KPLEIMPLAKD

-333 SFKAENDSKFNASE
+333 SFYAQNDYLFADPDNSNKASYN
-347 NPSNA
+347 
-352 KYKLEPGKHLVITV
+352 LEPGKRLVITV

-405 SNRDELIEFLK
+405 SNRTELIEFLA
-416 SDEKNKAGNVALL
+416 SDEKNKPGNVALV
-429 TANINLEETSANYS
+429 TDNIDLQDWGADYGLNY
-443 EDWSVYNA
+443 DLY
-451 SSLNCTLNLGGKSII
+451 CTLNLGGKTIMSN
-466 SSHRF
+466 HRF
-471 LSTLEDA
+471 LDSLQDA

-594 NTFEYGITLNQDKT
+594 NTFEYGITLNQNKT

-634 DDNSFGENRPNTN
+634 DDNSFDENRPNSN

-660 DELKESTT
+660 DELKASTDHP
-668 STIYNQD
+668 YNDD

-683 DITVQATTG
+683 DITVQKTTG
-692 DVKYELDGN
+692 DANYELDGN
-701 GKTITTKAMIFNEV
+701 GKTISTKAMIFDEV

-740 DGIAPLASAVH
+740 DGIAPLAFTVH

-826 CIIHSGSKFDG
+826 CIIHSGSTFDG

-875 TQDEKH
+875 TLDEKH

-892 GNVTATSKTCQ
+892 SNVTATSKTCQ
-903 GNWWQDNCN
+903 GNWWQDNSN

>member
-1 MMIRTKKDMKRNYL
+1 
-15 YKLSQLVLMAIFILG
+15 MAIFILG

-61 PATRGTAQEDY
+61 PATRATAQEDY

-86 EFTISMYQKD
+86 EFTISMYQKEDD
-96 GNSDKL
+96 GKDKL

-132 LKSDKPLYWPSTT
+132 LKSDKPLYWSSTT

-156 DDISPVQNTQKDWL
+156 ETLSAVQNTQKDWL

-188 NKPTDDLDA
+188 DKPTDDLDA

-227 YLQHKRSLIS
+227 FLQHKRSLIS

-252 FDVAEND
+252 YDVAEND
-259 LSANIYSYTDGAA
+259 LSARIYSYSDGAA
-272 KPLEITPLAKE
+272 KPLEIMPLAKE
-283 EKIHYDKDKNGGIE
+283 EKIHYDKDKNGGAE
-297 DNVST
+297 DSVST

-315 AKPSTDLI
+315 ANPSTDLI
-323 AKITLSGQHY
+323 TKISLSGQHY
-333 SFKAENDSKFNASE
+333 SFYAQNDYLFADPDNSNKASYN
-347 NPSNA
+347 
-352 KYKLEPGKHLVITV
+352 LEPGKRLVITV

-405 SNRDELIEFLK
+405 SNRTELIEFLA
-416 SDEKNKAGNVALL
+416 SNEKNKPGNVALV
-429 TANINLEETSANYS
+429 TNNIDLQDWGADYGLNYNLY
-443 EDWSVYNA
+443 
-451 SSLNCTLNLGGKSII
+451 CTLNLGGKTIMSN
-466 SSHRF
+466 HRF
-471 LSTLEDA
+471 LDSLQDA
-478 ATLQNGTIQIG
+478 ATLQNGNIQIG
-489 GVVDAAVAETNK
+489 GVVDAAVATTNK

-506 VRVTTKDATAH
+506 VRVTATDTTAH
-517 ATAAGVVVNNTGT
+517 ATVAGVVVNNTGT
-530 ISKCHSALRVSDG
+530 ISKCHSALKVSGG
-543 TVDYVG
+543 TGDYVG

-556 SAESKIAIIDGCT
+556 SEENKIAIIESCT

-577 KQKGG
+577 QKGG
-582 GIVGMANGYINN
+582 GIVGKANGYINN
-594 NTFEYGITLNQDKT
+594 NTFEYGITLNQSKS
-608 QFKNIVGERNNNHAT
+608 QFKNIVGERDKDHST
-623 FNVENNAWPTV
+623 FKVENNAWPTV
-634 DDNSFGENRPNTN
+634 DDNFFGENCPNTN
-647 AFENPYS
+647 VFENPYS

-660 DELKESTT
+660 DELKT
-668 STIYNQD
+668 STGHPYNDD

-683 DITVQATTG
+683 DITVQTITG
-692 DVKYELDGN
+692 DVNYELDGN
-701 GKTITTKAMIFNEV
+701 GKTISTKAMIFNAIAGKV
-715 TGIIHNLT
+715 HNLT
-723 VDVIADLTATQ
+723 VLVVNNLVTTQDESTAT
-734 DATQAT
+734 DA
-740 DGIAPLASAVH
+740 IAPLAFSVH
-751 GDGAEISNIKVKT
+751 GSTAEISNIKVKT
-764 LNNTVIKASN
+764 ADGVKITASN

-792 VLVNLYANVSTS
+792 VQVNLYANVNTKIE
-804 VTQGRK
+804 QGSK
-810 FTGGIVSTA
+810 FAGGIVSTV
-819 SKTTVTQ
+819 SKATVTQ
-826 CIIHSGSKFDG
+826 CIFHSTGKIEGTDSK
-837 TGASVI
+837 VL
-843 YCGGIVGGIE
+843 YLGGIVGGIE
-853 NKSNSNNTPELTITD
+853 KKELTNDIPELTITD
-868 CTSFIIL
+868 CTSFI
-875 TQDEKH
+875 TFPKDEHH
-881 GGILGSANVGA
+881 GGILGNAKFGEA
-892 GNVTATSKTCQ
+892 DATSSVCQ
-903 GNWWQDNCN
+903 GNWWQSDCN
-912 GVGTPTGSDES
+912 GVGTKNGSDES

-928 NAITPMEKDF
+928 NAITPSEKDF